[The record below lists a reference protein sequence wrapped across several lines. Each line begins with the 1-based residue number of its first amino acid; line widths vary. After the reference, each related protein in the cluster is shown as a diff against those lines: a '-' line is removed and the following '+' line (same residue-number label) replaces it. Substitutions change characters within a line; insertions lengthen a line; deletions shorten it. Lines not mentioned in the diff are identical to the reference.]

1 MCSEGV
7 SESSRI
13 CLQSLKSRLC
23 GGNGQVA
30 GLALYNKGNRATPLF
45 NYNHYL
51 RRWEMPDLVGHD
63 GKRVGSDNKTD
74 GMNRHIYRLVAAVLA
89 AMTIVSCIDAR
100 KSETFRV
107 LEDVDSYIEA
117 RPDSAL
123 AVLEGIDK
131 SKLTSKE
138 LEAKYALLLSQALDK
153 NYIDLQSDSIIAPA
167 VNYYK
172 YHGTDDERF
181 RTLYYAGRVYQNAGD
196 IEAAMEKFVEAERYI
211 SSQIDK
217 SVVARLY
224 KAKMVAYRDVFDHQS
239 ALEQA
244 KTAAEYYLAAKD
256 STRYL
261 NAVNDIAVSYS
272 LLEDKESEDKYLA
285 ILSSNMHLLTH
296 MQISKYY
303 GIQLNNSL
311 QGPVENIQNTLKD
324 YLAATP
330 DESMINWIC
339 VADAYIALSDYQSA
353 LKSLDSHILYG
364 GQKDLTYYWTAA
376 TLYEKLGRYKEALS
390 LYKEY
395 LYTSDHATLAAVES
409 DTKFIE
415 ERHKKEIELLDA
427 EHSKERITLIS
438 IIAILCAVIIIY
450 LIRKQLQIRT
460 AEKKQLEIEK
470 KRYEQLYADAI
481 AEREALTKM
490 IEDSSVKDET
500 KAVIRER
507 LEVLNKV
514 IISHITDTSSAN
526 KKAFQ
531 ELEALI
537 SDRDSFIEST
547 RLTIEGNNPGFITA
561 LREAGLTDEEIN
573 ICCLYVIGLK
583 GKDIKT
589 YTNQSRLYIQSAE
602 IRHKLGLTENDTNLS
617 IHLRNMCENEVC

>member
-1 MCSEGV
+1 M
-7 SESSRI
+7 RM
-13 CLQSLKSRLC
+13 RL
-23 GGNGQVA
+23 
-30 GLALYNKGNRATPLF
+30 LLLIIT
-45 NYNHYL
+45 
-51 RRWEMPDLVGHD
+51 
-63 GKRVGSDNKTD
+63 
-74 GMNRHIYRLVAAVLA
+74 
-89 AMTIVSCIDAR
+89 AMTIVSCNGAR
-100 KSETFRV
+100 KSETYRV

-131 SKLTSKE
+131 SELTSKE

-181 RTLYYAGRVYQNAGD
+181 RTLYYAGRVHQNAGD

-272 LLEDKESEDKYLA
+272 LLEDKESKDKYLA
-285 ILSSNMHLLTH
+285 ILSSNMHLLTPS
-296 MQISKYY
+296 QISKYY

-311 QGPVENIQNTLKD
+311 QGPVENIQNRLKD
-324 YLAATP
+324 YLVATP

-364 GQKDLTYYWTAA
+364 GQKDLSYYWTAA

-390 LYKEY
+390 LYKDY
-395 LYTSDHATLAAVES
+395 LYECDHTTLAAVES

-415 ERHKKEIELLDA
+415 ERHKKEMELLDA
-427 EHSKERITLIS
+427 EHSKERIMFIG
-438 IIAILCAVIIIY
+438 IIAILSAVIVIY

-481 AEREALTKM
+481 AERDALTKM

-617 IHLRNMCENEVC
+617 IYLRNMCENEVC

>member
-1 MCSEGV
+1 
-7 SESSRI
+7 
-13 CLQSLKSRLC
+13 
-23 GGNGQVA
+23 
-30 GLALYNKGNRATPLF
+30 
-45 NYNHYL
+45 
-51 RRWEMPDLVGHD
+51 
-63 GKRVGSDNKTD
+63 
-74 GMNRHIYRLVAAVLA
+74 MNRYIYSFIAAVLA
-89 AMTIVSCIDAR
+89 AITIVSCNDAR
-100 KSETFRV
+100 KSETFKL

-131 SKLTSKE
+131 SELTSKE

-285 ILSSNMHLLTH
+285 ILSSNMHLLTP

-415 ERHKKEIELLDA
+415 ERHKKEIKLLDA
-427 EHSKERITLIS
+427 EHSKERIMFIS

-481 AEREALTKM
+481 AERDALTKM

-547 RLTIEGNNPGFITA
+547 RLTIEGNNPKFIDT
-561 LREAGLTDEEIN
+561 LKKQGLTDEEIN

>member
-1 MCSEGV
+1 
-7 SESSRI
+7 
-13 CLQSLKSRLC
+13 
-23 GGNGQVA
+23 
-30 GLALYNKGNRATPLF
+30 
-45 NYNHYL
+45 
-51 RRWEMPDLVGHD
+51 MPDLVGHD

-89 AMTIVSCIDAR
+89 AITIVSCYDAR
-100 KSETFRV
+100 KSETYRL

-131 SKLTSKE
+131 SELTSKE

-167 VNYYK
+167 VRYYEN
-172 YHGTDDERF
+172 HGTPDERLKMYYYSGRIKQNSGDYEGAMERF
-181 RTLYYAGRVYQNAGD
+181 VKGESYGDECTDKALLGRLYAVKQYVYQETINYPSAIPNAQL
-196 IEAAMEKFVEAERYI
+196 AADAFLEAE
-211 SSQIDK
+211 
-217 SVVARLY
+217 
-224 KAKMVAYRDVFDHQS
+224 DVHN
-239 ALEQA
+239 
-244 KTAAEYYLAAKD
+244 YLLKI
-256 STRYL
+256 
-261 NAVNDIAVSYS
+261 ND
-272 LLEDKESEDKYLA
+272 LA
-285 ILSSNMHLLTH
+285 ILYQLTH
-296 MQISKYY
+296 DEAKHAECINIIKENWDILTDKHKSHYYTILLNPYSNAENPDELISEYLSEVKDSSLIIWSGLSNVYLRLNQPESVLQVLEYSLKYNQDEKDAAY
-303 GIQLNNSL
+303 YFAQASAYEQLGESD
-311 QGPVENIQNTLKD
+311 EA
-324 YLAATP
+324 LAAYKKYVEIT
-330 DESMINWIC
+330 
-339 VADAYIALSDYQSA
+339 DANDLEI
-353 LKSLDSHILYG
+353 LK
-364 GQKDLTYYWTAA
+364 A
-376 TLYEKLGRYKEALS
+376 
-390 LYKEY
+390 
-395 LYTSDHATLAAVES
+395 

-427 EHSKERITLIS
+427 EHSKERIMFIS

-481 AEREALTKM
+481 AERDALTKM

-500 KAVIRER
+500 KTVIRER

-547 RLTIEGNNPGFITA
+547 RLTIEGNNPEFIDA
-561 LREAGLTDEEIN
+561 LRESGLTDEEIN

>member
-1 MCSEGV
+1 M
-7 SESSRI
+7 RM
-13 CLQSLKSRLC
+13 RLLLLIIT
-23 GGNGQVA
+23 A
-30 GLALYNKGNRATPLF
+30 
-45 NYNHYL
+45 
-51 RRWEMPDLVGHD
+51 
-63 GKRVGSDNKTD
+63 
-74 GMNRHIYRLVAAVLA
+74 I
-89 AMTIVSCIDAR
+89 TIVSCNGAR

-131 SKLTSKE
+131 SELTSRE

-167 VNYYK
+167 VRYYEN
-172 YHGTDDERF
+172 HGTPDERLKMYYYSGRIKQNSGDYEGAMERF
-181 RTLYYAGRVYQNAGD
+181 VKGESYGDECTDKALLGRLYAAKQYVYQETINYPSAIPNAQL
-196 IEAAMEKFVEAERYI
+196 AADAFLEAE
-211 SSQIDK
+211 
-217 SVVARLY
+217 
-224 KAKMVAYRDVFDHQS
+224 DVHN
-239 ALEQA
+239 
-244 KTAAEYYLAAKD
+244 YLLKI
-256 STRYL
+256 
-261 NAVNDIAVSYS
+261 ND
-272 LLEDKESEDKYLA
+272 LA
-285 ILSSNMHLLTH
+285 ILYQLTH
-296 MQISKYY
+296 DDAKHAECMNIIKENWDILTDKHKSHYYTILLNPYSNAENPDELISEYLSEVKDSSLIIWSGLSNVYLRLNQPESALQVLEYSLKYNQDEKDAAY
-303 GIQLNNSL
+303 YFAQASAYEQLGESD
-311 QGPVENIQNTLKD
+311 EA
-324 YLAATP
+324 LAAYKKYVEIT
-330 DESMINWIC
+330 
-339 VADAYIALSDYQSA
+339 DANDLEI
-353 LKSLDSHILYG
+353 LK
-364 GQKDLTYYWTAA
+364 A
-376 TLYEKLGRYKEALS
+376 
-390 LYKEY
+390 
-395 LYTSDHATLAAVES
+395 

-427 EHSKERITLIS
+427 EHSKERIMFIS

-470 KRYEQLYADAI
+470 QRYEQLYADAV
-481 AEREALTKM
+481 AERDALTKM

-500 KAVIRER
+500 KTVIRER
-507 LEVLNKV
+507 FEVLNKV

-561 LREAGLTDEEIN
+561 LKEAGLTDEEIN

>member
-1 MCSEGV
+1 M
-7 SESSRI
+7 RM
-13 CLQSLKSRLC
+13 RLLLLIIT
-23 GGNGQVA
+23 A
-30 GLALYNKGNRATPLF
+30 
-45 NYNHYL
+45 
-51 RRWEMPDLVGHD
+51 
-63 GKRVGSDNKTD
+63 
-74 GMNRHIYRLVAAVLA
+74 I
-89 AMTIVSCIDAR
+89 TIVSCNDAR

-123 AVLEGIDK
+123 TVLEGIDK
-131 SKLTSKE
+131 SELTSKE

-167 VNYYK
+167 VDYYK

-211 SSQIDK
+211 SSHIDK

-272 LLEDKESEDKYLA
+272 LLEDKESKDKYLA
-285 ILSSNMHLLTH
+285 ILSSNMHLLTPS
-296 MQISKYY
+296 QISKYY

-311 QGPVENIQNTLKD
+311 QGPVENIHNRLKD
-324 YLAATP
+324 YLVATP

-364 GQKDLTYYWTAA
+364 GQKDLSYYWTAA

-390 LYKEY
+390 LYKDY
-395 LYTSDHATLAAVES
+395 LYECDHTTLAAVES

-427 EHSKERITLIS
+427 EHSKERIMFIS
-438 IIAILCAVIIIY
+438 IIAILCAVIVIY

-481 AEREALTKM
+481 AERDALTKM
-490 IEDSSVKDET
+490 IEDANVKDET

-507 LEVLNKV
+507 LEILNKV

>member
-1 MCSEGV
+1 MC
-7 SESSRI
+7 
-13 CLQSLKSRLC
+13 
-23 GGNGQVA
+23 
-30 GLALYNKGNRATPLF
+30 NKGNRATPLF

-89 AMTIVSCIDAR
+89 AITIVSCNDAR
-100 KSETFRV
+100 KSETYRL

-131 SKLTSKE
+131 SELTSKE

-285 ILSSNMHLLTH
+285 ILSSNMHLLTP

-353 LKSLDSHILYG
+353 LKSLDSHILYR

-481 AEREALTKM
+481 AERDALTKM

-547 RLTIEGNNPGFITA
+547 RLTIEGNNPGFISA

-617 IHLRNMCENEVC
+617 IYLRNMCENEVC

>member
-1 MCSEGV
+1 M
-7 SESSRI
+7 RM
-13 CLQSLKSRLC
+13 RL
-23 GGNGQVA
+23 
-30 GLALYNKGNRATPLF
+30 LLLIITAL
-45 NYNHYL
+45 
-51 RRWEMPDLVGHD
+51 
-63 GKRVGSDNKTD
+63 
-74 GMNRHIYRLVAAVLA
+74 
-89 AMTIVSCIDAR
+89 TIVSCNDAR

-131 SKLTSKE
+131 SELTSKE
-138 LEAKYALLLSQALDK
+138 LEAKYAMLLSQALDK

-181 RTLYYAGRVYQNAGD
+181 RTLYYAGRVYQNAGNT
-196 IEAAMEKFVEAERYI
+196 EAAMEKFVEAEHHI

-217 SVVARLY
+217 TILARLF
-224 KAKMVAYRDVFDHQS
+224 KAKAVAYQDIFDYRS
-239 ALEQA
+239 AIAQA
-244 KTAAEYYLAAKD
+244 HIAAEYYLSAQD
-256 STRYL
+256 SVRYL
-261 NAVNDIAVSYS
+261 STLNSIVILYGQLD
-272 LLEDKESEDKYLA
+272 DKESERKYLDL
-285 ILSSNMHLLTH
+285 LSSNKHL
-296 MQISKYY
+296 MNDS
-303 GIQLNNSL
+303 QLNTYYAVLLNSSL
-311 QGPVENIQNTLKD
+311 RDSQEIVRGI
-324 YLAATP
+324 
-330 DESMINWIC
+330 
-339 VADAYIALSDYQSA
+339 LSDYLSTVTDASIIKWLAIANAYIVLDNYPAAVNA
-353 LKSLDSHILYG
+353 LDNYILYG
-364 GQKDLTYYWTAA
+364 GIKDPAYNWISA
-376 TLYEKLGRYKEALS
+376 TLYEKLGEYDKALNFYKSYLQQTDEADL
-390 LYKEY
+390 LIF
-395 LYTSDHATLAAVES
+395 ES

-415 ERHKKEIELLDA
+415 ERHKKEIELIDA

-450 LIRKQLQIRT
+450 LIRKQLQILT

-481 AEREALTKM
+481 AERDALTKM

-547 RLTIEGNNPGFITA
+547 RLTIEGNNPEFIDA
-561 LREAGLTDEEIN
+561 LKKQGLTDEEIN

-617 IHLRNMCENEVC
+617 IYLRNMCENEVC

>member
-1 MCSEGV
+1 MT
-7 SESSRI
+7 
-13 CLQSLKSRLC
+13 LC
-23 GGNGQVA
+23 
-30 GLALYNKGNRATPLF
+30 NKGNRATPLF

-89 AMTIVSCIDAR
+89 AITIVSCNDAR
-100 KSETFRV
+100 RSETYRL

-131 SKLTSKE
+131 SELTSKE

-167 VNYYK
+167 VRYYEN
-172 YHGTDDERF
+172 HGTDDERF

-196 IEAAMEKFVEAERYI
+196 IETAMEKFVEAERYI

-256 STRYL
+256 SIRYL

-285 ILSSNMHLLTH
+285 ILSSNMHLLNNS
-296 MQISKYY
+296 QISKYY

-324 YLAATP
+324 YLSATP

-415 ERHKKEIELLDA
+415 ERYQTEIKQIKA
-427 EHSKERITLIS
+427 NYISNIITVS
-438 IIAILCAVIIIY
+438 VIILLFIAGMIIL
-450 LIRKQLQIRT
+450 LI
-460 AEKKQLEIEK
+460 KKQLLQKTAENMELEIERLK
-470 KRYEQLYADAI
+470 YEKMYADAL
-481 AEREALTKM
+481 AERDFLNEIVEK
-490 IEDSSVKDET
+490 SSVREKT
-500 KAVIRER
+500 RQVISDR

-514 IISHITDTSSAN
+514 IISHITDTSRDN
-526 KKAFQ
+526 RKAYE

-537 SDRDSFIEST
+537 SDRASFLEST
-547 RLTIEGNNPGFITA
+547 KKTIENINPDFVSY
-561 LREAGLTDEEIN
+561 LVSKGLTESEVN
-573 ICCLYVIGLK
+573 LCCLYAIGMK
-583 GKDIKT
+583 GKDIKD
-589 YTNQSRLYIQSAE
+589 YTATASVYKDSSV
-602 IRHKLGLTENDTNLS
+602 IRQKLGLMENDTNLS
-617 IHLRNMCENEVC
+617 NYLQDLLKMPSGKLL

>member
-1 MCSEGV
+1 MKRFLLV
-7 SESSRI
+7 I
-13 CLQSLKSRLC
+13 LA
-23 GGNGQVA
+23 VA
-30 GLALYNKGNRATPLF
+30 VTVITIFSCNDARNN
-45 NYNHYL
+45 
-51 RRWEMPDLVGHD
+51 EV
-63 GKRVGSDNKTD
+63 
-74 GMNRHIYRLVAAVLA
+74 YRLL
-89 AMTIVSCIDAR
+89 T
-100 KSETFRV
+100 
-107 LEDVDSYIEA
+107 DVDSYIES

-131 SKLTSKE
+131 AELTTNE
-138 LEAKYALLLSQALDK
+138 LEAKYALLMSMALDK
-153 NYIDLQSDSIIAPA
+153 NYIDLQSDSVIAPA
-167 VNYYK
+167 VRYYER
-172 YHGTDDERF
+172 YGSADEK
-181 RTLYYAGRVYQNAGD
+181 LKMYYYSGRIKQNCGD
-196 IEAAMEKFVEAERYI
+196 NEAAMEKFVEAERYI

-244 KTAAEYYLAAKD
+244 QTAAKYYLAAKD
-256 STRYL
+256 SIRYL
-261 NAVNDIAVSYS
+261 NAVNDIAISYS

-285 ILSSNMHLLTH
+285 ILSSNMHLLNSS
-296 MQISKYY
+296 QISKYY

-364 GQKDLTYYWTAA
+364 GQKDLTYYYTAA

-415 ERHKKEIELLDA
+415 ERHKKEIELIDA
-427 EHSKERITLIS
+427 EHSKERIMYIS

-481 AEREALTKM
+481 AERDALTKM

-547 RLTIEGNNPGFITA
+547 RLTIEGNNPEFIDA
-561 LREAGLTDEEIN
+561 LKKQGLTDEEIN
-573 ICCLYVIGLK
+573 ICCLYVMGLK

-589 YTNQSRLYIQSAE
+589 YTSQPRLYIQSAE
-602 IRHKLGLTENDTNLS
+602 IRHKLGLTENDTNLA
-617 IHLRNMCENEVC
+617 IHLRNMLEKEVC